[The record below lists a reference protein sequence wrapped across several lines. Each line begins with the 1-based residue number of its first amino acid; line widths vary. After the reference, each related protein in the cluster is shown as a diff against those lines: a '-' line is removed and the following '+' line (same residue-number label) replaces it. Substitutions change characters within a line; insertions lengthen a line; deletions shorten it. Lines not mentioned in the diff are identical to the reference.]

1 MKLMTLRS
9 NRKKKE
15 GMAATEGKE
24 KQVERGQRTHSSF
37 KSENGR
43 PVL

>member
-1 MKLMTLRS
+1 MKQMTLRS

-15 GMAATEGKE
+15 GIATEGKE